1 MPSDF
6 SDQAVVITGA
16 GSGIGRATAIKLASL
31 GAFLYISDVN
41 RAGLAETA
49 ALLKNA
55 GRTMY
60 SSQYVDVSDTTAV
73 NDWIESIA
81 MEGPFIDHV
90 FSCAGINPTTY
101 DLTDTTDAY
110 FDKLVNTNLRGT
122 YALTRACIPHLR
134 SGSSI
139 VNVASVLGTR
149 GADRMAIYS
158 ATKWGVIGFT
168 KSMALE
174 LGPKGIRVNAVAPGY
189 IDTPTNSN
197 VVEGEESVRALSEK
211 VGQRRFG
218 TAEEVADVVVWLMGK
233 EAGYVNGS
241 VVEVNGGLP

>member
-1 MPSDF
+1 MPTDF
-6 SDQAVVITGA
+6 SDKVIVITGA
-16 GSGIGRATAIKLASL
+16 ASGIGRATAIKFSSR
-31 GAFLYISDVN
+31 GAYLHLSDVN
-41 RAGLAETA
+41 EAGLAETA
-49 ALLKNA
+49 TLLKSN
-55 GRTMY
+55 TYMY
-60 SSQYVDVSDTTAV
+60 RCDVVDVSDTAAL
-73 NDWIESIA
+73 NKWIDRIIEQYHRIH
-81 MEGPFIDHV
+81 HV
-90 FSCAGINPTTY
+90 FSCAGINPTAH

-122 YALTRACIPHLR
+122 YALTRACIPHLS

-197 VVEGEESVRALSEK
+197 VVEGEEGVRALSEQ

-218 TAEEVADVVVWLMGK
+218 TADEVADVVVWLMGD
-233 EAGYVNGS
+233 EARYVNGS

>member
-1 MPSDF
+1 MPTDF
-6 SDQAVVITGA
+6 SDKVVVITGA
-16 GSGIGRATAIKLASL
+16 ASGIGRATAIKLSSL
-31 GAFLYISDVN
+31 GAYLHLSDVN
-41 RAGLAETA
+41 EAGLAETA
-49 ALLKNA
+49 ALLEN
-55 GRTMY
+55 GHRHTRRL
-60 SSQYVDVSDTTAV
+60 VDVSDTTAV
-73 NDWIESIA
+73 NKWIKSIL
-81 MEGPFIDHV
+81 GDTTFIDHA
-90 FSCAGINPTTY
+90 FSCAGINPTAY
-101 DLTDTTDAY
+101 DLTDTSDEY
-110 FDKLVNTNLRGT
+110 WDKIVNTNLRGT
-122 YALTRACIPHLR
+122 YALTRACIPHLL

-139 VNVASVLGTR
+139 VNVASILGTR
-149 GADRMAIYS
+149 GAERMAIYS

-197 VVEGEESVRALSEK
+197 VVEGEESVRVLSEK

-233 EAGYVNGS
+233 DASYVNGS